1 MRKLNLGII
10 GMSEGNGH
18 PYSWSAIFNGYNPEY
33 MKDCPFPSIPDY
45 LAKQKFPEDSLS
57 HLGQVTQVWCQEK
70 KIAEDIAAASHI
82 ENVAANIEDMIGQVD
97 AVLLARDDAK
107 NHYKMALPLLKACLP
122 IFIDK
127 PLAVKI
133 SEAEKI
139 CAAQQFNN
147 QVFSC
152 SSLRYAKE
160 LMLSEEEK
168 EMIGKIKLVEGSVM
182 KKWET
187 YGIHILEPLVAQLP
201 NRGKLIEIKGIG
213 SGYQKQVLVQWENV
227 SGYFKTTG
235 NTPSPL
241 EIKFFGEKG
250 NITKTFNDSF
260 NAFKNSLQVFIEV
273 IHHPEKN
280 IPQEETLELVTI
292 LEKGLA

>member
-1 MRKLNLGII
+1 MKKLKLGVI

-57 HLGQVTQVWCQEK
+57 HLGQVTQVWCQKK
-70 KIAEDIAAASHI
+70 KIAEHIAAASHI
-82 ENVAANIEDMIGQVD
+82 ENVVANIEDMIGQVD
-97 AVLLARDDAK
+97 AVLLARDDAE
-107 NHYKMALPLLKACLP
+107 NHYEMALPFLKAGLP

-139 CAAQQFNN
+139 WAAQQFNN

-168 EMIGKIKLVEGSVM
+168 EMIGEIKLVEGSVM

-213 SGYQKQVLVQWENV
+213 SGYQKQVLVQWDHV